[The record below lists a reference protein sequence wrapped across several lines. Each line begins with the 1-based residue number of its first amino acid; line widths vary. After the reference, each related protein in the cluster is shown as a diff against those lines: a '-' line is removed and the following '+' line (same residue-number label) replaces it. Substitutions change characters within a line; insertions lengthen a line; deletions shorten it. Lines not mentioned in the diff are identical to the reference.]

1 MGQQSFEE
9 LHHDIQNF
17 DDYFDY
23 AAFSGAPMND
33 GGISSTAPMISIAH
47 AASSSGDSSVPR
59 SMRAE
64 DIFLQ
69 SSDETRLQGLST
81 QLNNNDG
88 SEAMEGVFSHF
99 GSSFHTS
106 WDSEM
111 SGHSFLSYMDWETSP
126 NYNFDQ
132 ELSVGNL
139 DSNKDSRIAD
149 MTSSLDHPRSTGFSN
164 HRSWIAEE
172 RSAPVNPPRDF
183 LGQECMA
190 QGVALDSSIEAQD
203 VPRNVEI
210 LPSAE
215 QINMGAFQISNIPA
229 PVTGSQFPVV
239 LGTCPDS
246 FGELRPS
253 PGQGFHGPNFNTD
266 LYRNHPN
273 TALLGQNYSW
283 SSNDADPLATC
294 CNETSLIRM
303 KEFVQTPQAGYGFSK
318 RDKNRIGSS
327 AVPQSGC
334 SRLRKNLPILP
345 APAQSSP
352 REAHHVKS
360 LMVLQT
366 VSGPKEALP
375 SRSDRRKLTANEK
388 KNAREVRGHSC
399 IVCVMKNQRVI
410 VFLYWSRNSPSD
422 RSIV

>member
-1 MGQQSFEE
+1 
-9 LHHDIQNF
+9 
-17 DDYFDY
+17 
-23 AAFSGAPMND
+23 
-33 GGISSTAPMISIAH
+33 
-47 AASSSGDSSVPR
+47 
-59 SMRAE
+59 MRAE

-88 SEAMEGVFSHF
+88 SEVMEGVFSHF
-99 GSSFHTS
+99 GSSFRTS

-111 SGHSFLSYMDWETSP
+111 PGHSFLSYMELETSP

-132 ELSVGNL
+132 DLSVGNL
-139 DSNKDSRIAD
+139 HSNKDSRIAD
-149 MTSSLDHPRSTGFSN
+149 MTSSLDHPRPTEFSH

-183 LGQECMA
+183 LGQESMT
-190 QGVALDSSIEAQD
+190 QGVALDSLIEAQYE
-203 VPRNVEI
+203 PRNVEI
-210 LPSAE
+210 LPSAG
-215 QINMGAFQISNIPA
+215 QINMGAFQITNAPA
-229 PVTGSQFPVV
+229 PVTGSQFPMV
-239 LGTCPDS
+239 LGTYPDS
-246 FGELRPS
+246 FGELRPN
-253 PGQGFHGPNFNTD
+253 PGQGFHGTNFNAD

-283 SSNDADPLATC
+283 SSNGADPVATC
-294 CNETSLIRM
+294 YNETSLIRM
-303 KEFVQTPQAGYGFSK
+303 KEFVQTPQASYGFSG

-345 APAQSSP
+345 APAKSSP
-352 REAHHVKS
+352 REAHHAKS
-360 LMVLQT
+360 LTVLQT
-366 VSGPKEALP
+366 VFGPQEALP
-375 SRSDRRKLTANEK
+375 SRSDRRKLTANGK

-410 VFLYWSRNSPSD
+410 VFLYWSRNNP
-422 RSIV
+422 R